1 MFVESM
7 KTFVKHWNIESM
19 FIKTCLPEYVSLFA
33 DIETIDTIGSLDKLM
48 NTKTVASF
56 LEKYEEVKM

>member
-1 MFVESM
+1 MKIFV
-7 KTFVKHWNIESM
+7 THWNIEAL

-33 DIETIDTIGSLDKLM
+33 NIETIDTIGSLDKLM